1 MLNYLRGSVRTMKIF
16 THKVINLTMKSET
29 AVVQE
34 TLLNFNLMKQYH
46 EKILI

>member
-16 THKVINLTMKSET
+16 THEVINLTMKSET

-34 TLLNFNLMKQYH
+34 KLLNFNLMKQYH